1 MIQLHGDP
9 LRLSRHTVL
18 WYTMPCTYPFVHVG
32 IVLSILNVTCMHT
45 CSSMCTFFDAHI
57 PYTHSQNCTHDHTQQ
72 ESPSKETSVKP
83 QIATIPKLLELD
95 VTQLDNKT
103 NTNHSSARSPEAEKT
118 ADTNLTESKGS
129 EDGEIFSDDEEAAY
143 YPQHVKSRPRPPE
156 RKVLSD
162 TTKQSDT
169 ESQKSDTESLSG
181 VRSGRRSRDRYEKDR
196 NLRSSPES
204 ESDST
209 YQNRT
214 QTSDSKEQGLFFE
227 DRDGSETESTSSR
240 ERTRS
245 RSRERERDR
254 HSSPKY
260 GGGRNRNRERDRD
273 RDRGNRTRT
282 DDEISDDKEQQY
294 RGSGSSYYGRQSGG
308 YGGRTRGGY
317 GGYQRGGYGASKFQ
331 VGGASGG
338 GGYTSSV
345 QPGLMNTGMTAQQ
358 FHALASKVK
367 KRREDGLPL
376 LPQPNLDKCGNLDQY
391 NYPAPPSWYLE
402 ELGAWEKREKER
414 EEEEKVKK
422 EGSVMESAEQGTT
435 SQTNLDESKECTTEV
450 VTERKRPISPL
461 FRRTSSIALEI
472 VSSPISDDEPSL
484 EVIEGETEPE
494 DENTEPVSSEVTK
507 DTRPETEEGEP
518 METAASSTESDAP
531 AVVNDSTTSTTGVRP
546 LKELAAIVVQANST
560 KPTSPTATTTMATTA
575 IATSVVTISSTTEIA
590 ATMTTAVTTTATN
603 TTESAPQSLPDA
615 STSTP
620 SQSPAPTS
628 DSTHLPEKAPP
639 TKPTPAPLTISTEP
653 VEVDSDHS
661 HSPSLS
667 PTIPIQS
674 GSQMKGAPSLHP
686 KGAFRPKIMSDSDSE
701 GDYDDYLDQLDE
713 EEDDVIA
720 TKNSTSLLANTLS
733 EGFPLIGGSSAPT
746 LTSLFE
752 AGDKAEEATNQVLG
766 SVGDPFSEDFPAIGK
781 DADKSSS
788 KQNSLMSLIAIS
800 QEVIDKDTDD
810 NKTQGEQK
818 ITA

>member
-1 MIQLHGDP
+1 MC
-9 LRLSRHTVL
+9 S
-18 WYTMPCTYPFVHVG
+18 Y
-32 IVLSILNVTCMHT
+32 MHT
-45 CSSMCTFFDAHI
+45 RA
-57 PYTHSQNCTHDHTQQ
+57 QQ

-83 QIATIPKLLELD
+83 QIASIPKLLELD
-95 VTQLDNKT
+95 MTRLDDKT
-103 NTNHSSARSPEAEKT
+103 NTNHSSAHSPEAEKT
-118 ADTNLTESKGS
+118 ADTNLTETKGS

-143 YPQHVKSRPRPPE
+143 YPQHVKSRPRSSE
-156 RKVLSD
+156 KKALSD
-162 TTKQSDT
+162 ALKQSDT

-181 VRSGRRSRDRYEKDR
+181 IRSGRRSRDRYEKDR

-245 RSRERERDR
+245 RSRERERDH

-273 RDRGNRTRT
+273 RDRGNRTRN
-282 DDEISDDKEQQY
+282 DDDSSDDKEQQY

-317 GGYQRGGYGASKFQ
+317 GGYQQRGGYGASKFQ
-331 VGGASGG
+331 VGGVSGG

-402 ELGAWEKREKER
+402 ELEAWEKREKEK
-414 EEEEKVKK
+414 EGEEEKVKK
-422 EGSVMESAEQGTT
+422 EGTVIESAEQATKP
-435 SQTNLDESKECTTEV
+435 LEESKESKTEV
-450 VTERKRPISPL
+450 VIERKRPISPL
-461 FRRTSSIALEI
+461 FRRTSSVALEI

-484 EVIEGETEPE
+484 EVIEGESEPE
-494 DENTEPVSSEVTK
+494 DKNTEPVASEVTK
-507 DTRPETEEGEP
+507 DTQPETEEGEP
-518 METAASSTESDAP
+518 METAVSSTESDAP
-531 AVVNDSTTSTTGVRP
+531 AVANDSASSTTGVRP

-560 KPTSPTATTTMATTA
+560 KPTSPTATTTMETTT
-575 IATSVVTISSTTEIA
+575 IATSVMTIATT
-590 ATMTTAVTTTATN
+590 TTTASITTTTS
-603 TTESAPQSLPDA
+603 TTESAPQSLPDT
-615 STSTP
+615 STSTATP
-620 SQSPAPTS
+620 PQSPAPTS
-628 DSTHLPEKAPP
+628 DSTHLPEVAPP
-639 TKPTPAPLTISTEP
+639 SKPTPAPLTISTKP

-674 GSQMKGAPSLHP
+674 GSQMKEATSLRP
-686 KGAFRPKIMSDSDSE
+686 KGVFRPKIMSDSDSE

-713 EEDDVIA
+713 EEDKVVA
-720 TKNSTSLLANTLS
+720 TNDGTSLLANTLS
-733 EGFPLIGGSSAPT
+733 EGFPLIGSSSAPT

-752 AGDKAEEATNQVLG
+752 AGDKAEEATNRVLG

-788 KQNSLMSLIAIS
+788 KQNSLMSLIALD
-800 QEVIDKDTDD
+800 QEVVDKDKDD
-810 NKTQGEQK
+810 NKTQGQQK
-818 ITA
+818 